1 MVNQTSMPWS
11 RANMSSQSCTQRRKT
26 QQRENEVQSFQGSS
40 TPEQKIGDSP
50 LELSE
55 ELDQEEMAQE
65 DIVVSGSP
73 TDKMH
78 PMVAFSRRDTI
89 LKTSTPVRPPTGV
102 DRIAKLN
109 QPSGDHWDRVNE
121 DRKKT

>member
-65 DIVVSGSP
+65 DIANRQDAP
-73 TDKMH
+73 Y
-78 PMVAFSRRDTI
+78 
-89 LKTSTPVRPPTGV
+89 
-102 DRIAKLN
+102 N
-109 QPSGDHWDRVNE
+109 RVLEEGHDPE
-121 DRKKT
+121 D